1 MASFNSFIN
10 TITDKFEGG
19 YQNFANDNGNYIQVN
34 GKKVNI
40 GTNHGIAGVTLAE
53 YNRMKG
59 KPVPTAQDVK
69 SLTKAQAINIYKELF
84 WDKYYFSDIKYQGI
98 AEFIFD
104 MSLGSA
110 YFIKWVNRALNEL
123 TGSKL
128 PTSNTYTFG
137 KTQID
142 IINKYP
148 DPKKLLDVI
157 KKYRLAWYDAIVKAD
172 SSQAMFLKSWQ
183 NRTEAL
189 YNKWKNNISE
199 FIDETTQEVKK
210 NPVKSSIVL
219 VFIVLIGAF
228 LIYKYGFKK
237 YAVISATTPII

>member
-19 YQNFANDNGNYIQVN
+19 YQNFANDNGNYITVN

-59 KPVPTAQDVK
+59 KPTPTAQDVK
-69 SLTKAQAINIYKELF
+69 NLTKAQAINIYKELF
-84 WDKYYFSDIKYQGI
+84 WDKYSFSDIKYQGI

-110 YFIKWVNRALNEL
+110 YFVKWVNRAINEV

-128 PTSNTYTFG
+128 PTANTFTFG
-137 KTQID
+137 KKQID
-142 IINKYP
+142 LINSANPTKM
-148 DPKKLLDVI
+148 LSAI

-189 YNKWKNNISE
+189 FNKWKNTVSE
-199 FIDETTQEVKK
+199 FIDDTTQEVKK
-210 NPVKSSIVL
+210 NPVKSSVILLIVVL
-219 VFIVLIGAF
+219 VGAF